1 MKKGKIPKNIFSD
14 IPLDFKEEFI
24 EPLVKDSNVKI
35 ARIVSRGHRSA
46 RDFWYNQ
53 DVNEFVLVLEG
64 EAKLK
69 FKDEK
74 KIAHMRK
81 GDYMIIPVHKEH
93 RIQWTSKNEDTLWLT
108 VHF

>member
-1 MKKGKIPKNIFSD
+1 MKKEKITRNIFSN

-24 EPLVKDSNVKI
+24 EPLVKDPQVKI
-35 ARIVSRGHRSA
+35 DRIISRGHRSA

-53 DVNEFVLVLEG
+53 DENEFVLILQG

-74 KIAHMRK
+74 GIVYMGK
-81 GDYMIIPVHKEH
+81 GDYMIIPAHKEH
-93 RIQWTSKNEDTLWLT
+93 RVQWTSKNEDTLWLT